1 MFADKIVRL
10 NPLNNNKLK
19 IVNDP
24 VHGFIT
30 IPNELIY
37 QIIQHP
43 YFQRLRRISQT
54 GLTELVYPGA
64 RHSRFHHAL
73 GCMHLMQK
81 ALNILKRKNVDITPE
96 EENGALIAILLHD
109 LGHGPFSHSLEHSI
123 INGSHHEEIS
133 LRLME
138 ELNQIFD
145 NRLALAIQIFK
156 GNYPKKFL
164 SQLVSSQ
171 LDCDR
176 MDYLKRDSFY
186 TGVVEGNINPERIIS
201 MMNVSNDELVIEAK
215 GISSV
220 EKFLMARM
228 FMYMQV
234 YMHKK
239 SFTAENFL
247 ISVLRRAKELT
258 KAGENLFA
266 TFAFKYFLEENEAG
280 SLSKEGLEIF
290 TRLDDSD
297 VLSAIKEWQFHDD
310 LILSKLSKNIIQRI
324 LPKSYLMD
332 TKLSE
337 EEILVEKNRVEKALG
352 IDDASYFVEQ
362 TTIKIVPYEKSK
374 SPIKV
379 LYKNG
384 EVKEISSSE
393 KSLLTQFLQQEITKY
408 HYYSV

>member
-1 MFADKIVRL
+1 MNSL
-10 NPLNNNKLK
+10 NKNKLK
-19 IVNDP
+19 IINDP

-54 GLTELVYPGA
+54 GLTETVYPGA
-64 RHSRFHHAL
+64 KHSRFLHAL

-81 ALNILKRKNVDITPE
+81 ALNILKRKDVEITLE
-96 EENGALIAILLHD
+96 EENGVLIAILLHD

-123 INGSHHEEIS
+123 IKNSNHEQIS

-138 ELNQIFD
+138 ELNIFF
-145 NRLALAIQIFK
+145 NGELTLAIEIFK
-156 GNYPKKFL
+156 GNYSKKFL
-164 SQLVSSQ
+164 TQLVSSQ

-186 TGVVEGNINPERIIS
+186 SGVVEGSINPERIIS
-201 MMNVSNDELVIEAK
+201 MMNVSNNELVIEAK
-215 GISSV
+215 GIPSV

-228 FMYMQV
+228 FMYTQV

-258 KAGENLFA
+258 KKGEKLFA
-266 TFAFKYFLEENEAG
+266 TSALNYFLQENQEG
-280 SLSKEGLEIF
+280 ISTKKGLEIF
-290 TRLDDSD
+290 TFLDDSD

-310 LILSKLSKNIIQRI
+310 FILSKLSKNIIQRV
-324 LPKSYLMD
+324 LPKSYL
-332 TKLSE
+332 LE
-337 EEILVEKNRVEKALG
+337 EKISDNEFLKERDRVKKEYL

-362 TTIKIVPYEKSK
+362 TTIKVVPYDKNK
-374 SPIKV
+374 SPIKI
-379 LYKNG
+379 LFKNG
-384 EVKEISSSE
+384 SVKEISNSG
-393 KSLLTQFLQQEITKY
+393 KSLLTQFLQKEIIKIHY
-408 HYYSV
+408 HSI

>member
-1 MFADKIVRL
+1 M
-10 NPLNNNKLK
+10 NSLNNNKLK

-24 VHGFIT
+24 VHGFVT

-54 GLTELVYPGA
+54 GLTEMVYPGA

-81 ALNILKRKNVDITPE
+81 ALNILKRKNVEITLE

-133 LRLME
+133 LQLME
-138 ELNQIFD
+138 ELNQIFGQK
-145 NRLALAIQIFK
+145 LSLAIQIFK
-156 GNYPKKFL
+156 GEYSKKFL

-171 LDCDR
+171 LDVDR

-201 MMNVSNDELVIEAK
+201 MMNVADNELVIEAK
-215 GISSV
+215 GIPSV

-247 ISVLRRAKELT
+247 MSVLRRAKELT
-258 KAGENLFA
+258 QQGENLFA
-266 TFAFKYFLEENEAG
+266 SSAFSYFLNDNEKG
-280 SLSKEGLEIF
+280 SLSKKGLEIF

-310 LILSKLSKNIIQRI
+310 FILSRLSKNIIQRE
-324 LPKSYLMD
+324 LPKSFLMD
-332 TKLSE
+332 KKLSDE
-337 EEILVEKNRVEKALG
+337 ELLIEKNR
-352 IDDASYFVEQ
+352 IQQMFDITDASYFVKQ
-362 TTIKIVPYEKSK
+362 TPIKIVPYDKSK
-374 SPIKV
+374 SPIKI
-379 LYKNG
+379 LFKNG
-384 EVKEISSSE
+384 EVKEISRSD

-408 HYYSV
+408 HYHSV

>member
-1 MFADKIVRL
+1 M
-10 NPLNNNKLK
+10 NSLNNNKLK
-19 IVNDP
+19 VINDP
-24 VHGFIT
+24 VHGFVT

-81 ALNILKRKNVDITPE
+81 ALNILKRKSVDITIE

-123 INGSHHEEIS
+123 INGLHHEEVS

-138 ELNQIFD
+138 ELNQIFE
-145 NRLALAIQIFK
+145 NKLSVAIQIFK
-156 GNYPKKFL
+156 GEYHKKFL

-171 LDCDR
+171 LDVDR

-201 MMNVSNDELVIEAK
+201 MMNVSKNELVIEAK

-247 ISVLRRAKELT
+247 ISVLKRAKELV
-258 KAGENLFA
+258 KGGEILFA
-266 TFAFKYFLEENEAG
+266 TSAFNYFLEDNEKG
-280 SLSKEGLEIF
+280 NLSRKGLEIF

-297 VLSAIKEWQFHDD
+297 VLSSIKEWQFHDD
-310 LILSKLSKNIIQRI
+310 LILSKLSRSIIERE
-324 LPKSYLMD
+324 LPKSFLMD
-332 TKLSE
+332 KELTDAELF
-337 EEILVEKNRVEKALG
+337 VEKERVKEFLK
-352 IDDASYFVEQ
+352 IDDANYFVEQ
-362 TTIKIVPYEKSK
+362 TTIKIIPYDKSK
-374 SPIKV
+374 NPIKI
-379 LYKNG
+379 LFKSG
-384 EVKEISSSE
+384 EVKEISCSD
-393 KSLLTQFLQQEITKY
+393 KSLLTQFL
-408 HYYSV
+408 

>member
-1 MFADKIVRL
+1 M
-10 NPLNNNKLK
+10 NSLNNNKLK

-24 VHGFIT
+24 VHGFVT

-54 GLTELVYPGA
+54 GLTEMVYPGA

-81 ALNILKRKNVDITPE
+81 ALNILKRKNIEITIE
-96 EENGALIAILLHD
+96 EENAALIAILLHD

-133 LRLME
+133 LQLME

-145 NRLALAIQIFK
+145 QKLTLAIKVFK
-156 GNYPKKFL
+156 GEYSKKFL

-171 LDCDR
+171 LDVDR

-201 MMNVSNDELVIEAK
+201 MMNVADNELVIEAK

-258 KAGENLFA
+258 QKGEKLFA
-266 TFAFKYFLEENEAG
+266 TSAFDYFLNENEKG
-280 SLSKEGLEIF
+280 SLSKKGLEIF

-310 LILSKLSKNIIQRI
+310 FILSQLSKNIIQRE
-324 LPKSYLMD
+324 LPKSFLMD
-332 TKLSE
+332 KKLSDE
-337 EEILVEKNRVEKALG
+337 ELLIEKNR
-352 IDDASYFVEQ
+352 IQQMFDITDASYFVKQ
-362 TTIKIVPYEKSK
+362 TPIKIVPYDKSK
-374 SPIKV
+374 SPIKI
-379 LYKNG
+379 LFKNG
-384 EVKEISSSE
+384 EVKEISRSD

-408 HYYSV
+408 HYHSV

>member
-1 MFADKIVRL
+1 M
-10 NPLNNNKLK
+10 
-19 IVNDP
+19 
-24 VHGFIT
+24 
-30 IPNELIY
+30 
-37 QIIQHP
+37 
-43 YFQRLRRISQT
+43 
-54 GLTELVYPGA
+54 VYPGA

-81 ALNILKRKNVDITPE
+81 ALNILKRKNIEITIE
-96 EENGALIAILLHD
+96 EENAALIAILLHD

-133 LRLME
+133 LQLME

-145 NRLALAIQIFK
+145 QKLTLAIKVFK
-156 GNYPKKFL
+156 GEYSKKFL

-171 LDCDR
+171 LDVDR

-201 MMNVSNDELVIEAK
+201 MMNVADNELVIEAK

-258 KAGENLFA
+258 QKGEKLFA
-266 TFAFKYFLEENEAG
+266 TSAFDYFLNENEKG
-280 SLSKEGLEIF
+280 SLSKKGLEIF

-310 LILSKLSKNIIQRI
+310 FILSRLSKNIIQRE
-324 LPKSYLMD
+324 LPKSFLMD
-332 TKLSE
+332 KKLSDE
-337 EEILVEKNRVEKALG
+337 ELLIEKNR
-352 IDDASYFVEQ
+352 IQQMFDITDASYFVEQ
-362 TTIKIVPYEKSK
+362 TPIKIVPYDKSK
-374 SPIKV
+374 SPIKI
-379 LYKNG
+379 LFKNG
-384 EVKEISSSE
+384 EVKEISRSD

-408 HYYSV
+408 HYHSV